1 MMHLV
6 NLLVRDVVQFAAER
20 ELDLKFVVKLIDYR
34 LASIGINIE
43 DNTEVETYINNVRL
57 LNNTFLLLG
66 LATDFT
72 DHQRKAYSNELLM
85 PMLDEPERLQ
95 KYKDFKLSVIKAQ
108 FAEDIELF
116 KEYIAQES

>member
-20 ELDLKFVVKLIDYR
+20 ELDLKFVIKLIDYR

-43 DNTEVETYINNVRL
+43 DSTEVETYINNVRL

-72 DHQRKAYSNELLM
+72 DHHTLL
-85 PMLDEPERLQ
+85 LLW
-95 KYKDFKLSVIKAQ
+95 KL
-108 FAEDIELF
+108 
-116 KEYIAQES
+116 